1 MRPYVLVLGGPQDLL
16 SQFRK
21 IRVDAGGSEIMLRKG
36 FLRSVKIHGV
46 RPFPA
51 NILKQEMLSL
61 GGDAAVSRGSLTG
74 RDRKTDCLLL
84 GTLSQFSHLEVKLQK
99 QPFALAGLGREIA
112 AALENFERKKNILDF
127 CGRRMR
133 FGEKTAVMGI
143 INTSID
149 SFSGDGKFFSDPE
162 RGLVYAQDMAAN
174 GADMLDIGGESTR
187 PGSERI
193 SAKEETARVL
203 PLLKK
208 IAKRIRLP
216 ISIDTMK
223 SEVASAAL
231 DAGASIVNDVSAL
244 RFDKKMARIIGRY
257 GAGVVLT
264 HMKGTPRTMQAAPYY
279 GDCIG
284 EIMCFLADAVR
295 RARDAGIAEEKI
307 IVDPGIGFG
316 KGLGHNLEILSHL
329 SSFRSLGRP
338 LLIGLSRKW
347 FIGKILQVDVHK
359 RIWGTAAAV
368 GLAIA
373 GGADI
378 VRVHDVREMKQVVK
392 VADAIVRRKTA
403 AS

>member
-1 MRPYVLVLGGPQDLL
+1 MRPYVLALGRSEDLL
-16 SQFRK
+16 AQFRK
-21 IRVDAGGSEIMLRKG
+21 IGVDAGGSGIMLLKG
-36 FLRSVKIHGV
+36 FLRAVKIHEI
-46 RPFPA
+46 RPFLA

-84 GTLSQFSHLEVKLQK
+84 GTLSQFSHLEDKLKK

-112 AALENFERKKNILDF
+112 AVLENFERKENIFDF
-127 CGRRMR
+127 CGRRIR
-133 FGEKTAVMGI
+133 FGKKTVVMGI
-143 INTSID
+143 INTSFD
-149 SFSGDGKFFSDPE
+149 SFSGDGKFFSDPG

-174 GADMLDIGGESTR
+174 GADMLDLGGESTR
-187 PGSERI
+187 PGSKRI
-193 SAKEETARVL
+193 SAKEEMVRVL

-208 IAKRIRLP
+208 IAKKIRLP

-223 SEVASAAL
+223 SEVAAAAL
-231 DAGASIVNDVSAL
+231 DAGASIVNDVSSL
-244 RFDKKMARIIGRY
+244 RFDKRMAKLISRCR
-257 GAGVVLT
+257 AGVVLM
-264 HMKGTPRTMQAAPYY
+264 HMKGTPRTMQAAPHY
-279 GDCIG
+279 GDCVG
-284 EIMCFLADAVR
+284 EIMGFLADAIR

-307 IVDPGIGFG
+307 VVDPGIGFG
-316 KGLGHNLEILSHL
+316 KGLEHNLEILSRL

-338 LLIGLSRKW
+338 VLIGLSRKW

-392 VADAIVRRKTA
+392 VADAIVRRRTA